1 MSMMVIREANLEF
14 IETPG
19 ANATVGVATAS
30 RGAEEVSVIRQ
41 RQQPGG
47 GNPAHS
53 HDREEVMTVLRGSVA
68 VTLDGGTVTLGTGD
82 TLIVPAQTA
91 HQVSNAGDT
100 DAEWLLVAP
109 AGIGFFHANGERTE
123 PVWAR

>member
-1 MSMMVIREANLEF
+1 MMVIREADLEF

-19 ANATVGVATAS
+19 ANATVGVATSS
-30 RGAEEVSVIRQ
+30 RGAEDVSVIRQ

-47 GNPAHS
+47 GNPAHF
-53 HDREEVMTVLRGSVA
+53 HDREEVMTVLRGSVS
-68 VTLDGGTVTLGTGD
+68 VTLNGEKITLGAGD

-100 DAEWLLVAP
+100 EAEWLLVAQ
-109 AGIGFFHANGERTE
+109 AGVGFFHASGERTE
-123 PVWAR
+123 PAWAR

>member
-1 MSMMVIREANLEF
+1 MMVIRARDVNF

-19 ANATVGVATAS
+19 ANATAAIATS
-30 RGAEEVSVIRQ
+30 STGAEDVSIIRQ

-47 GNPAHS
+47 GNPAHF
-53 HDREEVMTVLRGSVA
+53 HDRQEVLLVLDGSVA
-68 VTLDGGTVTLGTGD
+68 VTMDGETVTLGTGD
-82 TLIVPAQTA
+82 SLILPARTA
-91 HQVSNAGDT
+91 HQLANAGDT

-109 AGIGFFHANGERTE
+109 AGIGFFHANGERAD